1 MRAIHMLCAA
11 ATLYG
16 LSGCSNDLKVT
27 GIEPAH
33 GTFGGGEE
41 VVIKGS
47 GFQPGRG
54 GVSVKFGKRD
64 ASSVVVASSDKIN
77 VTTPGGD
84 PNTTVDV
91 TVIFDDGKAFKVT
104 NGFHYMAPADTR
116 SMMDKA
122 FNQMGKG
129 APSGAT
135 TAPTTPTTPTAPP
148 TAPSGAAPTT
158 APASGAAAAPPAGTP
173 APSGAAA
180 APTKK

>member
-16 LSGCSNDLKVT
+16 MSGCSNEFKVT
-27 GIEPAH
+27 GVEPAH

-54 GVSVKFGKRD
+54 GVSVKFGKHD

-91 TVIFDDGKAFKVT
+91 TVVFDDGKAFKVA

-122 FNQMGKG
+122 LNQMGKG
-129 APSGAT
+129 DTKAAPSGAP
-135 TAPTTPTTPTAPP
+135 TAPTTPTAPTAPP
-148 TAPSGAAPTT
+148 TAP
-158 APASGAAAAPPAGTP
+158 ASGTTAAPPAGTT

-180 APTKK
+180 PPTKK